1 MRLALIGCG
10 AIGSEIVRAIREGIV
25 RAHLVALMDLE
36 PSRCEGLA
44 RGSNA
49 LVTTS
54 LDALL
59 ATNPDVVVE
68 AASQEAVRAYGPRIL
83 EAGKT
88 LVVLSVGALLDPEV
102 RESLRAA
109 AERGGGRVYAPTG
122 AIAGLDAVRAAR
134 LSGVERVVLRTR
146 KPPRSLGVDVR
157 EPTLLYRGPASEAVK
172 RYPFN
177 VNVAAA
183 LALAAGVE
191 PEVEIVADPDVDRNI
206 HEIIVESRASR
217 ITIRVENVP
226 SPRNPKTSYLA
237 ALSCIELLRRIASP
251 SWLEV
256 GS

>member
-10 AIGSEIVRAIREGIV
+10 AIGSEIVEAVKRGVV
-25 RAHLVALMDLE
+25 RAELVALMDIYPE
-36 PSRCEGLA
+36 RCEALKPGPDT
-44 RGSNA
+44 
-49 LVTTS
+49 LVTRS

-68 AASQEAVRAYGPRIL
+68 AASQEAVREYGPRIL
-83 EAGKT
+83 EEGRI
-88 LVVLSVGALLDPEV
+88 LVVLSVGALLDE
-102 RESLRAA
+102 ETLRKLRDA

-134 LSGVERVVLRTR
+134 LAGIDRVVLRTR
-146 KPPRSLGVDVR
+146 KSPRSLGVEVDR
-157 EPTLLYRGPASEAVK
+157 ETLLYRGPAREAVR

-191 PEVEIVADPDVDRNI
+191 PMVEIIADPRVDRNI
-206 HEIIVESRASR
+206 HEIIVESKASK

-237 ALSCIELLRRIASP
+237 ALSCIELLRRITS
-251 SWLEV
+251 SEWLEV